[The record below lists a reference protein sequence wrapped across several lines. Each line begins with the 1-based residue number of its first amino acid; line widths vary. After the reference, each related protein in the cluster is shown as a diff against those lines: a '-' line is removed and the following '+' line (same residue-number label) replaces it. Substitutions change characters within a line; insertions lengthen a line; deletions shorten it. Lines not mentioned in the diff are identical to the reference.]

1 MAIKH
6 SLSDIGNMVLD
17 IVNREAKATREII
30 DQQSIHSLN
39 LSAKEFRLELLK
51 VKKRIENNIDIIN
64 SSKILDKDSPQ
75 DIDNLINILA
85 KSSVQSL
92 TKENVR
98 FDYLNKVAA
107 DFKNELVAEV
117 TDTATRERYRKLL
130 KAMQLGHSSSSALSE
145 KYRSDL
151 AELSQLLTI
160 VQKQEP
166 SNPSEVS
173 VQAKSEKMLISAIQQ
188 LRLSLKA
195 STMIDSNKHTIISD
209 SASVDASIDY
219 FNKISS
225 RLLSKAS
232 FGTFMLEYLPR
243 YVNIH
248 SSEKDMSK
256 MSIKLSIE
264 NWMDNSEKGSF
275 SKSLNRATN
284 AIMVQVVSSGID
296 ASQAS
301 RFKTNLARTKKE
313 LLAGY
318 TEMSTKLKIRIMKQA
333 GEAVSSVVTDIA
345 ASPTYKEYLQSVIIA
360 TIKGEKVRK
369 VPRNSKK
376 TVNKSI
382 DSSKKVIETKKV
394 TPITKKVSTSSSVPK
409 TVSALRNLAG
419 QFTSVTSLMTLMNQ
433 MLHETIKKN
442 MQRPNLHYQTGRF
455 AKSVKVEGI
464 TRARDGALTAFLSYM
479 RYPYATFE
487 AGGKQGHKGYYPS
500 RLINESAREIATKL
514 TKERFM
520 SVTIK

>member
-160 VQKQEP
+160 VQ
-166 SNPSEVS
+166 
-173 VQAKSEKMLISAIQQ
+173 
-188 LRLSLKA
+188 
-195 STMIDSNKHTIISD
+195 D
-209 SASVDASIDY
+209 
-219 FNKISS
+219 
-225 RLLSKAS
+225 
-232 FGTFMLEYLPR
+232 
-243 YVNIH
+243 
-248 SSEKDMSK
+248 
-256 MSIKLSIE
+256 
-264 NWMDNSEKGSF
+264 
-275 SKSLNRATN
+275 
-284 AIMVQVVSSGID
+284 
-296 ASQAS
+296 
-301 RFKTNLARTKKE
+301 
-313 LLAGY
+313 
-318 TEMSTKLKIRIMKQA
+318 
-333 GEAVSSVVTDIA
+333 
-345 ASPTYKEYLQSVIIA
+345 
-360 TIKGEKVRK
+360 
-369 VPRNSKK
+369 
-376 TVNKSI
+376 
-382 DSSKKVIETKKV
+382 
-394 TPITKKVSTSSSVPK
+394 
-409 TVSALRNLAG
+409 
-419 QFTSVTSLMTLMNQ
+419 
-433 MLHETIKKN
+433 
-442 MQRPNLHYQTGRF
+442 
-455 AKSVKVEGI
+455 
-464 TRARDGALTAFLSYM
+464 
-479 RYPYATFE
+479 
-487 AGGKQGHKGYYPS
+487 
-500 RLINESAREIATKL
+500 
-514 TKERFM
+514 
-520 SVTIK
+520 